1 MQFKIGLSATLM
13 YTDSSGV
20 VLEEELRVDEILK
33 VRMQMY
39 HWDSETDART
49 SYALG
54 TDSCNEDDLY
64 NQKQGFGVSICSDA
78 GEYGLY
84 GDSAEGGS
92 QAMELQ
98 LYFSDC
104 LNNETLCTEAQ
115 NDIIAKI
122 NTENGKFSIQ
132 VFIQEL

>member
-1 MQFKIGLSATLM
+1 M
-13 YTDSSGV
+13 
-20 VLEEELRVDEILK
+20 
-33 VRMQMY
+33 
-39 HWDSETDART
+39 
-49 SYALG
+49 
-54 TDSCNEDDLY
+54 
-64 NQKQGFGVSICSDA
+64 CSDA

-84 GDSAEGGS
+84 GDSAEAGS

-122 NTENGKFSIQ
+122 NTSNGKFSI
-132 VFIQEL
+132 